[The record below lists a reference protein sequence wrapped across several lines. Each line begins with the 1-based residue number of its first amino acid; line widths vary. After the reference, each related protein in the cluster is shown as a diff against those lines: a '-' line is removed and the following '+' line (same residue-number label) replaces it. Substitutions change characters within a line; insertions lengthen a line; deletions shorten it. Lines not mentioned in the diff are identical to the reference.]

1 VRLVTNVSR
10 LHTNVSGIKSAALN
24 VRAVDQFVA
33 DFDYSGFAQRA
44 KEAMFPE
51 KITSFATRTG
61 LPHGTVSKY
70 LNAGGAFGPR
80 LDIVAKM
87 AEGLGVTLDWL
98 VFGRGE
104 GPTDQGVLRIPR
116 YDVQLAA
123 GAGSWNEGRLHL
135 EDVPVT
141 RSFLEQLGRASAS
154 NLTILQSRGD
164 SMEPT
169 IADRG
174 FMIVDQAVTQPF
186 DAVFAFVLAG
196 EARVKRLRRLT
207 DGLMLIS
214 DNENYPAETLK
225 SSEMKRLQIIGQ
237 VLGVLQ
243 AI

>member
-1 VRLVTNVSR
+1 
-10 LHTNVSGIKSAALN
+10 
-24 VRAVDQFVA
+24 VDHFVA
-33 DFDYSGFAQRA
+33 DFDYSGFSQRA

-51 KITSFATRTG
+51 KITTFAQRTG

-80 LDIVAKM
+80 LDIVARM

-104 GPTDQGVLRIPR
+104 GVPNQAVVRIPR
-116 YDVQLAA
+116 FDAQLAA
-123 GAGSWNEGRLHL
+123 GAGSWNDGRLHL

-141 RSFLEQLGRASAS
+141 ASFLEQLGRSTAA
-154 NLTILQSRGD
+154 NLAVLQARGD

-174 FMIVDQAVTQPF
+174 FMVIDQSILQPF
-186 DAVFAFVLAG
+186 DDIFAFVLDG
-196 EARVKRLRRLT
+196 EARVKRFRRLAT
-207 DGLMLIS
+207 GLMLIS
-214 DNENYPAETLK
+214 DNPAYPPETLK
-225 SSEMKRLQIIGQ
+225 STDMRRLQIIGQ

-243 AI
+243 AV